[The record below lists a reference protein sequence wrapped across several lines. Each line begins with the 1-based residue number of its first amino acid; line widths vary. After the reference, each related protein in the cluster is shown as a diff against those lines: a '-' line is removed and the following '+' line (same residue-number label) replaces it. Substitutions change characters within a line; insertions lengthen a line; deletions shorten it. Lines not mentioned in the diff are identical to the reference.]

1 MRQQLKW
8 VLWMNSKTI
17 ILAGNPNVGKSSIF
31 NNLTNKHQHTGNWTG
46 KTVEIAEG
54 DFKCN
59 NQNYHIYDLPG
70 TYSLNFHSEEERV
83 AADFIKTTY
92 HDVTIVVCDATCLER
107 NLYLVLQ
114 IMQLTPKVIVCINL
128 IDEAQK
134 KQIFINFSK
143 LSKMLQVPVI
153 PMSARKNYGFNE
165 LKEAINNYQKPEK
178 TFEKITDIAQKAKEI
193 TESTVIYQ
201 NQNYDAKERK
211 IDRILTHK
219 FWGLLTMFAL
229 FLLIFWLTISA
240 ANYPSSLLFKMFNNL
255 TPYLTKF
262 LNILPLPDFLVD
274 LMING
279 IYKVLSWVVSVMLP
293 PMAIFFPLFTILED
307 LGYLPRIAF
316 CLDKCFKKCRSCGK
330 QALTMCMGFG
340 CNAVGVTTTRIIDS
354 KRERLIAILTNS
366 FVPCN
371 GRFPTLISLLS
382 IFIIGLNASSLLSA
396 LGLTVIIVF
405 AILITLL
412 ISYIL
417 SKTILKGEKS
427 AFTIELPPYRSPNL
441 KNILTHSF
449 RDRIYKILKRA
460 ISCSIPAGIII
471 WLLLNISLDNI
482 PVINYIVNL
491 LNPLGNLIGLDGAII
506 LAFILGLPAN
516 EIIMPIILMI
526 YLASSNLIKVNEL
539 SALKDIL
546 INNGWTILTCI
557 NFIILSLFH
566 YPCATT
572 ILTIKKET
580 NSTKWTLI
588 SIIIPL
594 IIGISLCLLIKLLFN
609 IF

>member
-1 MRQQLKW
+1 
-8 VLWMNSKTI
+8 MNSKTI

-165 LKEAINNYQKPEK
+165 LKEAINNYQKPEN

-526 YLASSNLIKVNEL
+526 YLASSNLIEVNEL

>member
-1 MRQQLKW
+1 
-8 VLWMNSKTI
+8 MNSKTI

-178 TFEKITDIAQKAKEI
+178 TFEKITDIAQKAKEL

-482 PVINYIVNL
+482 PVINYLVNL

-526 YLASSNLIKVNEL
+526 YLASSNLIEVNEL

>member
-1 MRQQLKW
+1 
-8 VLWMNSKTI
+8 MNNKTI

-143 LSKMLQVPVI
+143 LSKILQVPVI

-255 TPYLTKF
+255 TSYLTKF

-526 YLASSNLIKVNEL
+526 YLASSNLIEVNEL

>member
-1 MRQQLKW
+1 
-8 VLWMNSKTI
+8 MNSKTI

-193 TESTVIYQ
+193 TESTVVYQ

-482 PVINYIVNL
+482 PVINYLVNL

-526 YLASSNLIKVNEL
+526 YLASSNLIEVNEL

>member
-1 MRQQLKW
+1 
-8 VLWMNSKTI
+8 MNSKTI

-54 DFKCN
+54 DFNYN
-59 NQNYHIYDLPG
+59 NQSYHIYDLPG

-178 TFEKITDIAQKAKEI
+178 AFEKITDIAQKAKEI

-219 FWGLLTMFAL
+219 FWGLLTMFVL

-255 TPYLTKF
+255 APYLTKF

-449 RDRIYKILKRA
+449 HDRIYKILKRA

-482 PVINYIVNL
+482 PVINYLVNL
-491 LNPLGNLIGLDGAII
+491 LNPLGNLIGLNGAII

-526 YLASSNLIKVNEL
+526 YLASSNLIEVNEL

>member
-1 MRQQLKW
+1 
-8 VLWMNSKTI
+8 MNSKTI

-219 FWGLLTMFAL
+219 FLGLLTMFAL

-482 PVINYIVNL
+482 PVINYLVNL

-526 YLASSNLIKVNEL
+526 YLASSNLIEVNEL

>member
-1 MRQQLKW
+1 
-8 VLWMNSKTI
+8 MNSKTI

-54 DFKCN
+54 DFNYN

-526 YLASSNLIKVNEL
+526 YLASSNLIEVNEL

>member
-1 MRQQLKW
+1 
-8 VLWMNSKTI
+8 MNSKTI

-526 YLASSNLIKVNEL
+526 YLASSNLIEVNEL

>member
-1 MRQQLKW
+1 
-8 VLWMNSKTI
+8 MNSKTI

-143 LSKMLQVPVI
+143 LSKILQVPVI

-255 TPYLTKF
+255 TPYLTKV

-526 YLASSNLIKVNEL
+526 YLASSNLIEVNEL

>member
-1 MRQQLKW
+1 
-8 VLWMNSKTI
+8 MNSKTI

-396 LGLTVIIVF
+396 LGLTVIIIF

-482 PVINYIVNL
+482 PVINYLVNL

-526 YLASSNLIKVNEL
+526 YLASSNLIEVNEL

>member
-1 MRQQLKW
+1 
-8 VLWMNSKTI
+8 MNSKTI

-59 NQNYHIYDLPG
+59 NQSYHIYDLPG

-178 TFEKITDIAQKAKEI
+178 TFKKITDIAQKAKEI

-219 FWGLLTMFAL
+219 FWGLLTMFVL

-526 YLASSNLIKVNEL
+526 YLASSNLIEVNEL

>member
-1 MRQQLKW
+1 
-8 VLWMNSKTI
+8 MNSKTI

-526 YLASSNLIKVNEL
+526 YLASSNLIEVNEL

-594 IIGISLCLLIKLLFN
+594 IIGISLCLLIKLLFS

>member
-1 MRQQLKW
+1 
-8 VLWMNSKTI
+8 MNSKTI

-178 TFEKITDIAQKAKEI
+178 AFEKITDIVQKAKEI

-460 ISCSIPAGIII
+460 ISCSVPAGIII

-482 PVINYIVNL
+482 PVINYLVNL

-526 YLASSNLIKVNEL
+526 YLASSNLIEVNEL

>member
-1 MRQQLKW
+1 
-8 VLWMNSKTI
+8 MNSKTI

-340 CNAVGVTTTRIIDS
+340 CNAVGVTTSRIIDS

-526 YLASSNLIKVNEL
+526 YLASSNLIEVNEL

>member
-1 MRQQLKW
+1 
-8 VLWMNSKTI
+8 MNSKTI

-482 PVINYIVNL
+482 PVINYLVNL

-526 YLASSNLIKVNEL
+526 YLASSNLIEVNEL

>member
-1 MRQQLKW
+1 
-8 VLWMNSKTI
+8 MNSKTI

-193 TESTVIYQ
+193 TESTVVYQ

-526 YLASSNLIKVNEL
+526 YLASSNLIEVNEL

>member
-1 MRQQLKW
+1 
-8 VLWMNSKTI
+8 MNSKTI

-143 LSKMLQVPVI
+143 LSKILQVPVI

-427 AFTIELPPYRSPNL
+427 AFTIELPPYRKKKK

-526 YLASSNLIKVNEL
+526 YLASSNLIEVNEL

>member
-1 MRQQLKW
+1 
-8 VLWMNSKTI
+8 MNSKTI

-54 DFKCN
+54 DFNYN

-340 CNAVGVTTTRIIDS
+340 CNAVGVTTSRIIDS

-526 YLASSNLIKVNEL
+526 YLASSNLIEVNEL

>member
-1 MRQQLKW
+1 
-8 VLWMNSKTI
+8 MNSKTI

-165 LKEAINNYQKPEK
+165 LKEAINNYQKPEN

-482 PVINYIVNL
+482 PVINYLVNL

-526 YLASSNLIKVNEL
+526 YLASSNLIEVNEL

>member
-1 MRQQLKW
+1 
-8 VLWMNSKTI
+8 MNSKTI

-54 DFKCN
+54 DFNYN

-143 LSKMLQVPVI
+143 LSKILQVPVI

-178 TFEKITDIAQKAKEI
+178 AFEKITDIAQKAKEI

-219 FWGLLTMFAL
+219 FWGLLTMFVL

-482 PVINYIVNL
+482 PVINYLVNL

-526 YLASSNLIKVNEL
+526 YLASSNLIEVNEL

>member
-1 MRQQLKW
+1 
-8 VLWMNSKTI
+8 MNSKTI

-59 NQNYHIYDLPG
+59 NQSYHIYDLPG

-178 TFEKITDIAQKAKEI
+178 AFEKITDIVQKAKEI

-482 PVINYIVNL
+482 PVINYLVNL

-526 YLASSNLIKVNEL
+526 YLASSNLIEVNEL

>member
-1 MRQQLKW
+1 
-8 VLWMNSKTI
+8 MNSKTI

-396 LGLTVIIVF
+396 LGLTVIIIF

-526 YLASSNLIKVNEL
+526 YLASSNLIEVNEL

>member
-1 MRQQLKW
+1 
-8 VLWMNSKTI
+8 MNSKTI

-143 LSKMLQVPVI
+143 LSKILQVPVI

-255 TPYLTKF
+255 TPYSTKF

-526 YLASSNLIKVNEL
+526 YLASSNLIEVNEL

>member
-1 MRQQLKW
+1 
-8 VLWMNSKTI
+8 MNSKTI

-143 LSKMLQVPVI
+143 LSKILQVPVI

-526 YLASSNLIKVNEL
+526 YLASSNLIEVNEL

>member
-1 MRQQLKW
+1 
-8 VLWMNSKTI
+8 MNSKTI

-143 LSKMLQVPVI
+143 LSKILQVPVI

-255 TPYLTKF
+255 TSYLTKF

-526 YLASSNLIKVNEL
+526 YLASSNLIEVNEL

>member
-1 MRQQLKW
+1 
-8 VLWMNSKTI
+8 MNSKTI

-107 NLYLVLQ
+107 NLYLALQ

-482 PVINYIVNL
+482 PVINYLVNL

-526 YLASSNLIKVNEL
+526 YLASSNLIEVNEL

>member
-1 MRQQLKW
+1 
-8 VLWMNSKTI
+8 MNSKTI

-153 PMSARKNYGFNE
+153 PMSARKNYGFNK

-255 TPYLTKF
+255 TSYLTKF

-526 YLASSNLIKVNEL
+526 YLASSNLIEVNEL

>member
-1 MRQQLKW
+1 
-8 VLWMNSKTI
+8 MNSKTI

-59 NQNYHIYDLPG
+59 NQSYHIYDLPG

-143 LSKMLQVPVI
+143 LSKILQVPVI

-460 ISCSIPAGIII
+460 ISCSVPAGIII

-526 YLASSNLIKVNEL
+526 YLASSNLIEVNEL

>member
-1 MRQQLKW
+1 
-8 VLWMNSKTI
+8 MNSKTI

-59 NQNYHIYDLPG
+59 NQSYHIYDLPG

-178 TFEKITDIAQKAKEI
+178 AFEKITDIAQKAKEI

-382 IFIIGLNASSLLSA
+382 IFIIGLNASNLLSA

-449 RDRIYKILKRA
+449 HDRIYKILKRA

-482 PVINYIVNL
+482 PVINYLVNL

-526 YLASSNLIKVNEL
+526 YLASSNLIEVNEL